1 MKMSKAKQQAIDF
14 LAQLS
19 QLGWILH
26 NVTDSVVTI
35 KKRIR
40 QGNLEDFRQADME
53 YYYILSMTP
62 HKGGSIW
69 GTDGGGIG
77 AMSAINNGVF
87 TMNKSGN
94 GGKRFA
100 AELLKL
106 SRNCLVD
113 KMGT

>member
-1 MKMSKAKQQAIDF
+1 MSKAKQQAVEF
-14 LAQLS
+14 LARLS
-19 QLGWILH
+19 QSGWILH

-40 QGNLEDFRQADME
+40 PGNLDDFRQADME
-53 YYYILSMTP
+53 YYDILSLLP

-77 AMSAINNGVF
+77 AMSAINSGVF
-87 TMNKSGN
+87 TINKSGS

-106 SRNCLVD
+106 SRNCWVD
-113 KMGT
+113 KFGV